1 MVIAYKLSP
10 LTALVARLLVR
21 GVAHIGMPNIV
32 AGREIVPELVQ
43 ADVTAERIAAEA
55 EAIVADPA
63 RRARMIEDLRGVRAR
78 LGDSGAAAR
87 AAEMAAALIDR
98 TRS

>member
-1 MVIAYKLSP
+1 
-10 LTALVARLLVR
+10 
-21 GVAHIGMPNIV
+21 
-32 AGREIVPELVQ
+32 
-43 ADVTAERIAAEA
+43 
-55 EAIVADPA
+55 
-63 RRARMIEDLRGVRAR
+63 MIEDLRGVRAR